1 MKVSEFIEWLKTQ
14 DQSAQVRVTSEDEPL
29 QRIEFDYGVHAEA
42 LETRHS
48 GERWLVLGENPE
60 WRSIRNAL

>member
-1 MKVSEFIEWLKTQ
+1 MTVAQFIEWLKTQ
-14 DQSAQVRVTSEDEPL
+14 DQNATVCVTSEDEPL
-29 QRIEFDYGVHAEA
+29 QRIEFDHGVHVEA

-60 WRSIRNAL
+60 WRAIRNAL